1 MDNLKTGIGL
11 LDTLLPEGMPRDN
24 FIGLFGEGGTGKS
37 VILYELLYERL
48 NMGEPGI
55 FVCFEDV
62 PRSILEHTK
71 NFGWDLG
78 TFANFRFLD
87 CYSFRMEKRN
97 SSPSVKTMTHPSN
110 LDSLT
115 EVLFDMIDD
124 LEMQERGIVILD
136 SLTELMTISNVPG
149 LVDTLKDW
157 RARGP
162 KERGVTF
169 ITSVHYGLEIYS
181 NVVDTFDY
189 IMDGLIDLRYNP
201 KLMKKSMLLKEL
213 RIRKMKG
220 TSHITNWE
228 PFEITEKGMK
238 KIKKGKE
245 S

>member
-1 MDNLKTGIGL
+1 MKNVKTGIEL
-11 LDTLLPEGMPRDN
+11 LDSLLPEGMPKDN

-37 VILYELLYERL
+37 VILYEILYKRL
-48 NMGEPGI
+48 KMSEPGI

-71 NFGWDLG
+71 NFGWDLT
-78 TFANFRFLD
+78 TFANFKFLD
-87 CYSFRMEKRN
+87 CYSFRMEKRSSSN
-97 SSPSVKTMTHPSN
+97 SIKTMTHPSN
-110 LDSLT
+110 LDLLT
-115 EVLFDMIDD
+115 DVLFDMIDD
-124 LEMQERGIVILD
+124 LDMQEKGIVILD
-136 SLTELMTISNVPG
+136 SLTELMTISNVPE

-157 RARGP
+157 RAKGP
-162 KERGVTF
+162 KERGITF
-169 ITSVHYGLEIYS
+169 MTSVHYGLKMYS

-201 KLMKKSMLLKEL
+201 EVMKKSVLLKEL

-220 TSHITNWE
+220 TSHITSWV

-238 KIKKGKE
+238 KIKKGRE